1 MAKHQNN
8 TNNSRI
14 DLTKLRPR
22 ELKELRDRIN
32 GELAEIASMFLGE
45 QDAVLEYSVTLR
57 TAAGVVSNN
66 QGTVQFSKLLHPR
79 LITTAPGLVE
89 ESMRHHVL
97 TPLNADLFDALEQS
111 SPQPGRSLN
120 ASRQHTT
127 KNLSLVADST
137 IEIADFD

>member
-66 QGTVQFSKLLHPR
+66 QGTVQFSKLLHP
-79 LITTAPGLVE
+79 G
-89 ESMRHHVL
+89 
-97 TPLNADLFDALEQS
+97 
-111 SPQPGRSLN
+111 
-120 ASRQHTT
+120 
-127 KNLSLVADST
+127 
-137 IEIADFD
+137 